1 MSLRDNGS
9 ASDGPY
15 GVVSW
20 SVYSIRKGS
29 LKGIMQD
36 WISSDFTR

>member
-20 SVYSIRKGS
+20 SVYSIRKDS
-29 LKGIMQD
+29 LKDIMQD
-36 WISSDFTR
+36 FAQ